1 MRKGTFLGI
10 SSIFALSMIMLFAS
24 NALAGDAP
32 AIDKGNN
39 AWMLTSSA
47 LVLIMIPGLA
57 LFYGGMVRAKNM
69 VNTLWLSFIVMCIVR
84 DRKSVV

>member
-47 LVLIMIPGLA
+47 LVLIMIIMGINLA
-57 LFYGGMVRAKNM
+57 VKYHYMNKKNGFFGQLIKQRR
-69 VNTLWLSFIVMCIVR
+69 NAI
-84 DRKSVV
+84 K